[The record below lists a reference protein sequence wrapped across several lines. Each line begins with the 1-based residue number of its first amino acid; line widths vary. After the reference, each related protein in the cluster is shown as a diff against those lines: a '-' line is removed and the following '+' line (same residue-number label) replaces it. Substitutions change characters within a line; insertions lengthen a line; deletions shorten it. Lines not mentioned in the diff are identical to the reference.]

1 MSHRNDR
8 TTVIAFTPDEAK
20 FIANALRADVLAK
33 AYPDDAG
40 ELVDLARRITGAIPA
55 KEAS

>member
-1 MSHRNDR
+1 MSSQKYDTH
-8 TTVIAFTPDEAK
+8 VAFTPDEARLV
-20 FIANALRADVLAK
+20 AAALRNAALDLAD
-33 AYPDDAG
+33 PDDAG